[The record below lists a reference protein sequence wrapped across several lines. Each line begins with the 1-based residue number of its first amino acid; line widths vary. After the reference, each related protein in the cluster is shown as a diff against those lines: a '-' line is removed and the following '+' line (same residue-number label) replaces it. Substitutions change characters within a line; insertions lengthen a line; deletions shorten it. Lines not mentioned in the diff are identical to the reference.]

1 MKKLITLLLALS
13 MVLSLVACGSKAD
26 APAADAPAADAPAAD
41 APAADAPAA
50 GGDYE
55 GKLAWYF
62 PCVVAFGE
70 NLRAGVEAYSA
81 ENNVPIKVITGTD
94 FTQNAENAQVEA
106 LLGMGYK
113 YYSIAGVDGAGVN
126 GLYEQL
132 VDEGCVVNN
141 MGWDSLHPTVANH
154 LIATDIPL
162 SAEKGAEKLCE
173 LMGYKGN
180 ILVCFGPITDT
191 TYPDRRNA
199 ILSVIDKYPDMKI
212 VTELADMITPEATL
226 TKFSDGLTAHMN
238 EIDGI
243 LSVGADPA
251 SICSVLE
258 DVYAKGA
265 DRMKS
270 VLIDIDDVV
279 VEAIKNGTID
289 GTIVQ
294 NEFGIGYISGEVLRL
309 QADGWVPKEGAY
321 HIDTGIVFVDK
332 NNIDSY
338 AEDLEVVTADILAK
352 LTTDYMEKG

>member
-1 MKKLITLLLALS
+1 MKKWFALLL
-13 MVLSLVACGSKAD
+13 VLCIMLPLAACGSKDNAPDTSAPPEVTAD
-26 APAADAPAADAPAAD
+26 VTNSDASVTS
-41 APAADAPAA
+41 
-50 GGDYE
+50 GDYE

-62 PCVVAFGE
+62 PTVVPFGE
-70 NLRAGVEAYSA
+70 NLRAGIEAYSA
-81 ENNVPIKVITGTD
+81 EKNVPIKIITGTD

-132 VDEGCVVNN
+132 ADEGCVVNN
-141 MGWDSLHPTVANH
+141 MGWDSLHPTVAKH

-180 ILVCFGPITDT
+180 IIVCYGPITDT
-191 TYPDRRNA
+191 TYPDRMNA
-199 ILSVIDKYPDMKI
+199 IHAVIEKYPDMNI
-212 VTELADMITPEATL
+212 ITELADMITPESTL

-243 LSVGADPA
+243 LSVGALGA
-251 SICSVLE
+251 SISSVLE

-265 DRMKS
+265 DYMKC

-279 VEAIKNGTID
+279 VEAIKNGTVD

-309 QADGWVPKEGAY
+309 QADGWVPKEDAY

-332 NNIDSY
+332 NNVDTY
-338 AEDLEVVTADILAK
+338 AEDLEAVTADILAK